1 MIHEGN
7 EERLRKILLSFSPKY
22 YEVLKNGN
30 KVFEYRK
37 RFCDEEVMAYIY
49 IGRPI
54 QKIVGVAKLG
64 RRIDLDKWYRE
75 YSETEIRKR
84 IADFMTRN
92 KYAMPIISF
101 QEIEPIMI
109 SEIKKAFPK
118 FYIPLSFRNL
128 EPGDEISSYIE
139 SKQRFIGEII
149 THDFSTINPQNIC
162 EM

>member
-49 IGRPI
+49 LGRPI

-84 IADFMTRN
+84 IADFMTGN

-101 QEIEPIMI
+101 QEIEPI
-109 SEIKKAFPK
+109 KH
-118 FYIPLSFRNL
+118 FRNFIYLCHL
-128 EPGDEISSYIE
+128 EIWS
-139 SKQRFIGEII
+139 R
-149 THDFSTINPQNIC
+149 
-162 EM
+162 EMKYLLT